1 MNLYSVSLSLQ
12 GKREIVI
19 QRKSSN
25 IPEKIDRGLTHL
37 AASVYM
43 DGPNSKV
50 VYEFSNAN
58 SLSKAEEFLKN
69 MNWERDV

>member
-12 GKREIVI
+12 GERVIVI
-19 QRKSSN
+19 YRKPSD
-25 IPEKIDRGLTHL
+25 IPERIDRGLTHL
-37 AASVYM
+37 AASVFM

-50 VYEFSNAN
+50 VYEFSNAD